1 MNNTISPNTNA
12 KYNTSFAIIVF
23 LFFFV
28 FYSTIHPLIPIDLDD
43 WSYIVKN
50 RIFLPMWGAW
60 NPAKVF
66 PEFFYPLISAI
77 GSFVIYPINNDFL
90 QSQCI
95 IHSIVVSIFI
105 TGYVLSFHH
114 FIRSRFSISTSTA
127 YMISL
132 LFLMLHFLI
141 FRTEETNNIY
151 MFYANDVNCYYN
163 YIIPDLLCASLVL
176 SLLSN
181 DWLKKEC
188 QPTLKHAI
196 LIVLIYLAICSNL
209 YCSIILGG
217 FIIGDLT
224 LNLIC
229 CVRMDKKYYHY
240 LTQNVKKLVIVSCWM
255 LVHIFEA
262 FGLRAKAS
270 SDSQRTFFASIQ
282 TTLSHFTD
290 IHISKVFILLV
301 LISVAFLFVFIIR
314 KKHEMVAILY
324 QVVLTFSICLVYIV
338 LLSSKV
344 SPEYV
349 LSNNGNFPFFF
360 YLILFVCVVI
370 AIILQEHAKFNLFLP
385 FTILLFY
392 SFINRTSNTFC
403 DIWNQY
409 DYKTL
414 YELTR
419 NNVNNIICADKNNV
433 NNLEIIIPK
442 FNNLDNWP
450 LKMDLDYSNALYKH
464 GIIKSYVKVKLLKGS
479 NISEW
484 NNTQSYEN

>member
-1 MNNTISPNTNA
+1 
-12 KYNTSFAIIVF
+12 
-23 LFFFV
+23 
-28 FYSTIHPLIPIDLDD
+28 
-43 WSYIVKN
+43 
-50 RIFLPMWGAW
+50 
-60 NPAKVF
+60 
-66 PEFFYPLISAI
+66 
-77 GSFVIYPINNDFL
+77 
-90 QSQCI
+90 
-95 IHSIVVSIFI
+95 
-105 TGYVLSFHH
+105 
-114 FIRSRFSISTSTA
+114 
-127 YMISL
+127 
-132 LFLMLHFLI
+132 
-141 FRTEETNNIY
+141 
-151 MFYANDVNCYYN
+151 
-163 YIIPDLLCASLVL
+163 
-176 SLLSN
+176 
-181 DWLKKEC
+181 
-188 QPTLKHAI
+188 
-196 LIVLIYLAICSNL
+196 
-209 YCSIILGG
+209 
-217 FIIGDLT
+217 
-224 LNLIC
+224 
-229 CVRMDKKYYHY
+229 
-240 LTQNVKKLVIVSCWM
+240 
-255 LVHIFEA
+255 
-262 FGLRAKAS
+262 
-270 SDSQRTFFASIQ
+270 
-282 TTLSHFTD
+282 
-290 IHISKVFILLV
+290 
-301 LISVAFLFVFIIR
+301 
-314 KKHEMVAILY
+314 MVAILY

-370 AIILQEHAKFNLFLP
+370 AIILQEHTKFNLFLP

-484 NNTQSYEN
+484 NNTQSHEN